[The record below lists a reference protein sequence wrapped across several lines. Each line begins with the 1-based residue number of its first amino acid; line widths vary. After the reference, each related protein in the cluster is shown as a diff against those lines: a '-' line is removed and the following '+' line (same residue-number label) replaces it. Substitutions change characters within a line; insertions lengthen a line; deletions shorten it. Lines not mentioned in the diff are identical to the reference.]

1 MASKKHISE
10 SEKSE
15 DDEFRTPEPEE
26 KEKEPSQPL
35 SVLSHRFRE
44 SPQKP
49 EEEHKPSR
57 ASASASD
64 AAIAVMVSAPAR
76 PWEYQPFR
84 GDTTV
89 DTVLEEIDGPGGR
102 LWYKIEYEDGRKE
115 DVSLDFCSFGLK
127 CCQFTLIH
135 PKPTL

>member
-26 KEKEPSQPL
+26 KGEEPSQPL

-44 SPQKP
+44 PPQKP

-57 ASASASD
+57 ASASD

-89 DTVLEEIDGPGGR
+89 DTVLEEIDGPGGK

-115 DVSLDFCSFGLK
+115 DVSLDFCSFELK
-127 CCQFTLIH
+127 CCQFNLLH
-135 PKPTL
+135 PRPTL

>member
-1 MASKKHISE
+1 MAPKNHISE

-26 KEKEPSQPL
+26 KGEEPSQPL

-44 SPQKP
+44 PPQKP

-57 ASASASD
+57 PSASD

-89 DTVLEEIDGPGGR
+89 DTVLEEIDGPGGK

-115 DVSLDFCSFGLK
+115 NVSMVFCSFELK
-127 CCQFTLIH
+127 CCLFTLLYPR
-135 PKPTL
+135 PKL